1 MRNPEN
7 IYERTFMAVKT
18 VKSGVVAITGVG
30 SIALNTLPTVP
41 AWYGGI
47 ETLSSAV
54 SPYTL
59 FLIYFP
65 F

>member
-1 MRNPEN
+1 
-7 IYERTFMAVKT
+7 MAVKA

-30 SIALNTLPTVP
+30 SVALNTLPTVP
-41 AWYGGI
+41 TWYGSI

-59 FLIYFP
+59 FLIYFR